1 MLVCSTKTSQS
12 SSGNKRLKK
21 SYGSDSV
28 TWRVT
33 GPCCPPKSGNETTTS
48 SSRFPHL
55 TVETSALPRITGDRD
70 GSLLVVVPR
79 TLPPC
84 GLPRLLPLDLPLVDV
99 VVSFHRASP
108 SLSLDW
114 SSELSLCSIALSELS
129 ESSESELGSNIWL
142 ASSPSSPSKSEI
154 SLSQSCELLPQCNIL
169 FFSQPCCYPSADVLA
184 ILSEKW
190 LNGRLKCKDWFTY
203 AISKYPSGH
212 LNRKFEEK

>member
-1 MLVCSTKTSQS
+1 M
-12 SSGNKRLKK
+12 
-21 SYGSDSV
+21 
-28 TWRVT
+28 
-33 GPCCPPKSGNETTTS
+33 
-48 SSRFPHL
+48 
-55 TVETSALPRITGDRD
+55 
-70 GSLLVVVPR
+70 VPR

-114 SSELSLCSIALSELS
+114 SSELSLCSIALSEMS
-129 ESSESELGSNIWL
+129 ESSESELGSNISL

-212 LNRKFEEK
+212 LNRKFEEKQANSSDISKRTMWKNSEDSKTTSNIKTRLKAAFRAIPFMLEACFVHDVICAE